1 MSAVRLADTT
11 LPQLVRDH
19 LARSVP
25 ASATVPAT
33 VRVRQSGE
41 MWQRPG
47 AKAMRFEATEDF
59 DVARVSFG
67 WRARFPLLGPLALTV
82 VDELAGGIGR
92 LRVSFLGI
100 PLRTADTPE
109 TTVGQAMRYL
119 SELAWAPPAIA
130 ANPELEW
137 RELDASSVE
146 VSCVVGGAKVPV
158 RWHFDGAGDLVGAT
172 GVRPYPVGKAFVP
185 TSWGGDFGG
194 YESLGGIRVPT
205 FGEAWWQL
213 AEGRFV
219 YWRGRV
225 TALDLLV

>member
-92 LRVSFLGI
+92 I
-100 PLRTADTPE
+100 
-109 TTVGQAMRYL
+109 
-119 SELAWAPPAIA
+119 
-130 ANPELEW
+130 
-137 RELDASSVE
+137 SSV
-146 VSCVVGGAKVPV
+146 SGCA
-158 RWHFDGAGDLVGAT
+158 R
-172 GVRPYPVGKAFVP
+172 
-185 TSWGGDFGG
+185 
-194 YESLGGIRVPT
+194 
-205 FGEAWWQL
+205 
-213 AEGRFV
+213 
-219 YWRGRV
+219 
-225 TALDLLV
+225 